1 MYKRFAKKAVSEM
14 KEGAGKMVIIEG
26 GCGKRVPTVR
36 LNSEK
41 LVKLGASLIRI
52 NLDYPGNSKAP
63 NKTVSLEMQV
73 LAALRGIDAAIR
85 RLRGLDSADADP

>member
-85 RLRGLDSADADP
+85 RLRGLDSASAES